1 MYIVCHMLT
10 SLDGKIDGE
19 FFSAPETMPAAK
31 AYGDLRG
38 FYGCQAT
45 VYGTTTMEGGFADG
59 RAPLVTSVPDHV
71 DRPVREDYINKD
83 GAITGNYIIS
93 VDPKGSLGW
102 NSNVISKKGRAPA
115 HVIEAL
121 TEQVPLAYENYLR
134 EKDISYIFA
143 GRNRLD
149 CSLLVNKLE
158 KNFGITRI
166 MVAGGGIA
174 NQSFLQEGLIDELS
188 IVIAPVADGS
198 RTAASIFERAD
209 FLPDSNPFPLHWSGP
224 IFLMATACG
233 FDTCRRMEKRNEK
246 IVIIVM
252 LIFMLYT
259 LGLRD
264 YKELDEMIQQFI
276 NEENVVTPS
285 TKGSYSY
292 EDIMGVTFKLVNASD
307 RYQYDSQYQL
317 WTDKSD
323 DEKYMEEL
331 VAAGE
336 DIKIV
341 GVVQPSEDA
350 NGLLLSTGI
359 AYPASLTKHVAEE
372 AEKSDPVTALRNE

>member
-134 EKDISYIFA
+134 EKGISYIFA

-209 FLPDSNPFPLHWSGP
+209 FLPDSNPFP
-224 IFLMATACG
+224 F
-233 FDTCRRMEKRNEK
+233 
-246 IVIIVM
+246 
-252 LIFMLYT
+252 T
-259 LGLRD
+259 LVGANILDGDCMWLRYVSKD
-264 YKELDEMIQQFI
+264 GK
-276 NEENVVTPS
+276 
-285 TKGSYSY
+285 K
-292 EDIMGVTFKLVNASD
+292 K
-307 RYQYDSQYQL
+307 
-317 WTDKSD
+317 
-323 DEKYMEEL
+323 
-331 VAAGE
+331 
-336 DIKIV
+336 
-341 GVVQPSEDA
+341 
-350 NGLLLSTGI
+350 
-359 AYPASLTKHVAEE
+359 
-372 AEKSDPVTALRNE
+372 